1 MTKWSGVPQV
11 PQLGAGHQQYLQVV
25 KQNLEHLKATKDT
38 TDTAVAAQIADL
50 TARVVALESFTS
62 GFRIYHSGVQAA
74 AQAQN
79 TTQYLGVGSST
90 TENNALY
97 VVPRDLTCVSIFIAS
112 TVLAAAGQTFTFQAR
127 KNGSNIGSSQ
137 SITSSGSFGVTLAVN
152 TAFAQFDRLTI
163 SSVFSATSG
172 SSTIRWV
179 AEFQL

>member
-62 GFRIYHSGVQAA
+62 GFRIYHSGVQAV

-79 TTQYLGVGSST
+79 TTQYLGIGSAA
-90 TENNALY
+90 TENNVEYL
-97 VVPRDLTCVSIFIAS
+97 VPRALTCVKIGIAASI
-112 TVLAAAGQTFTFQAR
+112 LPAAGQSFTFRAR
-127 KNGSNIGSSQ
+127 RNGTNIGSAGT
-137 SITSSGSFGVTLAVN
+137 ITTGYATELVLGE
-152 TAFAQFDRLTI
+152 AFAQGDRLTI